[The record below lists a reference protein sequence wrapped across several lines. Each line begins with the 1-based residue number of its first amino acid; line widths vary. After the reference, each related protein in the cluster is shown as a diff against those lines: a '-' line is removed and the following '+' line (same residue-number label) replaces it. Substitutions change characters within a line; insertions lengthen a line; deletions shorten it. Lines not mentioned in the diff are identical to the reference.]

1 MAEQIL
7 NIEKVVGGL
16 PTTLSK
22 NTFYAVRVNN
32 GYDLY
37 LSDSTGST
45 AHRMNYDGWQRI
57 TDVQDLNEMR
67 TTGKYFI
74 SIGGNRNAP
83 FNGYI
88 YVIVENAEIGT
99 NERIIQTVYADSGV
113 SAYWKRVG
121 YNSNVWRAW
130 ETFENNLKP
139 NNIGGRNL
147 LMSTSKLTN
156 SYYWKFGKHAS
167 QASVEQPR
175 DDRQLTIE
183 TSSTNGDYWIHYY
196 QRSSE
201 NPILD
206 KELIPGKQYTV
217 SFEAMATTTTDNYIR
232 FFFRQYYTGGSNN
245 SSRNFNVSKVNEW
258 QKFEFTFTLQAKHT
272 NHSYWQFI
280 LQVSSNIAGRVDIR
294 NIKFEKGAVSTEY
307 SPAYEDHIL
316 SKTDGRNLL
325 SNSNP
330 NVSNREYG
338 HRFPLIKAPK
348 VGEEFTVTLWGN
360 IGVDR
365 TGIGIFNTQGYTQL
379 ASLTK
384 IADGVYQGVGKWD
397 LPKKGTEVLTP
408 NDTHL
413 NVYFLPS
420 SSTSINTIEKIKMEL
435 GTVGTDYT
443 PAMEDFS
450 FNGSSGGE
458 VSRNG
463 VSSVPFKKRWAK
475 IVGLSPEI
483 GRPLSLKHPFDRTK
497 IISIS
502 YRIDTPNDSLVNNGL
517 TIEVTND
524 EFRLNAMYIDNY
536 YQNKTMTLYVEYEYI

>member
-45 AHRMNYDGWQRI
+45 AHRMNYDGWQKI

-74 SIGGNRNAP
+74 SVGGNRNAP
-83 FNGYI
+83 SNGYI

-99 NERIIQTVYADSGV
+99 NERIIQTVYADAGV
-113 SAYWKRVG
+113 STYWKRVG
-121 YNSNVWRAW
+121 YGSNVWRAW

-147 LMSTSKLTN
+147 LMATSKLTN
-156 SYYWKFGKHAS
+156 SYYWKFSKHSS
-167 QASVEQPR
+167 QTSVEQPR

-183 TSSTNGDYWIHYY
+183 TSSAYWVQYH

-217 SFEAMATTTTDNYIR
+217 SFEAMATTTTANYIR
-232 FFFRQYYTGGSNN
+232 FFFRQYFTGGSDN
-245 SSRNFNVSKVNEW
+245 SSKSFNVSKVNEW
-258 QKFEFTFTLQAKHT
+258 QKFEFTFTLQAKHEK
-272 NHSYWQFI
+272 HLYWQFI
-280 LQVSSNIAGRVDIR
+280 FEVNSNIAGSVNLR
-294 NIKFEKGAVSTEY
+294 NIKFEKGVVSTEY
-307 SPAYEDHIL
+307 SPAYEDHIF
-316 SKTDGRNLL
+316 SKTDVKNLL
-325 SNSNP
+325 LNSNP
-330 NVSNREYG
+330 NVSNSVYM

-360 IGVDR
+360 LGTGR
-365 TGIGIFNTQGYTQL
+365 TGIGIYNTLGFTQL

-397 LPKKGTEVLTP
+397 LPKKGTEILTP

-413 NVYFLPS
+413 NVYFFPS

-443 PAMEDFS
+443 PAMEDFP
-450 FNGSSGGE
+450 FNGLSGSE

-483 GRPLSLKHPFDRTK
+483 GNPLNIKHPFDRTK

-517 TIEVTND
+517 MIEVTND
-524 EFRLNAMYIDNY
+524 EFRLNAMYIDGY